1 MKLIAKVTIVQKDG
15 EVSPGDPFEIRDEK
29 EARALIARGFASEPQ
44 KAVSA
49 DGDSEGGA
57 K

>member
-15 EVSPGDPFEIRDEK
+15 EVSPGDHFEIRDEK

-44 KAVSA
+44 KAASA
-49 DGDSEGGA
+49 DGDSEDGT